1 MNPSQFSFNPEHSGS
16 SGFNPEQSMEPS
28 AYLDQPF
35 RHSEVTDD
43 EQGLS
48 STGMSMLAGP
58 STQVLHSQHPS
69 LQATFSSTPA
79 AHRRRSPDTLLPL
92 DAPVQPRHYATPS
105 ATSRKEIPSYY
116 LKRRPQTQ
124 VSDEEDDELTEELP
138 PNATDQEKIEHRR
151 HKNTIAA
158 RRSRRRKVVYQQQ
171 LEDLV
176 ERLTIEKEQWKTRA
190 QMLRQIAESRGIA
203 CPDWEDE

>member
-1 MNPSQFSFNPEHSGS
+1 MNPSQFSFNPEPS
-16 SGFNPEQSMEPS
+16 SSPGLPADQSMNPAFYLNQAYSDTTDDQQGISPS
-28 AYLDQPF
+28 A
-35 RHSEVTDD
+35 
-43 EQGLS
+43 
-48 STGMSMLAGP
+48 MSMSAGP
-58 STQVLHSQHPS
+58 STQCLHSQHPS
-69 LQATFSSTPA
+69 LHTPFHPTPSTS
-79 AHRRRSPDTLLPL
+79 RRRSPDALIPL

-105 ATSRKEIPSYY
+105 ATSRKDVPSYY
-116 LKRRPQTQ
+116 LKRRPQPQ
-124 VSDEEDDELTEELP
+124 VSDDEEDELAEELP

-203 CPDWEDE
+203 CPEWGDE